1 VIIVKVLVAQLQD
14 VCFERVDV
22 VLILVI
28 KSDDFEVKVML
39 CGTAHF
45 DDLYAFD
52 MVVVVEEWYLI
63 SGDRIFEIYVPLIC
77 KGLKY
82 LLLANELNLIL

>member
-1 VIIVKVLVAQLQD
+1 MIIIKVLVAQLQD

-39 CGTAHF
+39 VGTAHF

-63 SGDRIFEIYVPLIC
+63 SGDRIFEIYVPLIY

-82 LLLANELNLIL
+82 LLLANELNFIL